1 MTLAIAFGVCVL
13 AQVAL
18 STAHVWWVLAS
29 CQPLVL
35 FVVAAARRHA
45 PTPAAWW
52 GLAAG
57 MCADL
62 AAGRFLGPGA
72 IAGAAAAAVVA
83 FTLRRFELEGPLTWV
98 LGSLIATAVSETVLA
113 MLLFTLGARPDHRWV
128 GAAAALATTGIAGL
142 IVALGERLVRT
153 WRSPGRQRRRVL
165 KRL

>member
-1 MTLAIAFGVCVL
+1 MTLVIAFGVCVL

-29 CQPLVL
+29 CQPLLL

-52 GLAAG
+52 GLVAG
-57 MCADL
+57 ACADL
-62 AAGRFLGPGA
+62 AAGRIIGPGA

-83 FTLRRFELEGPLTWV
+83 FILRRIELEGPLTWV
-98 LGSLIATAVSETVLA
+98 LGSLVAAAVSEMALGA
-113 MLLFTLGARPDHRWV
+113 LLFTLGTRPDHLWI

-142 IVALGERLVRT
+142 LVALAERLVRI
-153 WRSPGRQRRRVL
+153 WRSPERQRRRVL